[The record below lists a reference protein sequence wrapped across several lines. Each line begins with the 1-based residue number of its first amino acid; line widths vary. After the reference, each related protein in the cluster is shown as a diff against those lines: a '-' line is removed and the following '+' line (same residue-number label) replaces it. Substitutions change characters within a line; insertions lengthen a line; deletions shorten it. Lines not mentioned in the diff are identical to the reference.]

1 MLHEYKRLSQS
12 VTPETKDKALIEK
25 IKTNPSA
32 YLEEMEK
39 QYLELKLEIAKIQA
53 KWKEQ
58 LEALD
63 KEYYQLKDELAKKE
77 IQEKAVKEK

>member
-12 VTPETKDKALIEK
+12 VTLEGKDKVLIEK
-25 IKTNPSA
+25 IKTNPQG
-32 YLEEMEK
+32 YLEEMDK

-63 KEYYQLKDELAKKE
+63 KEYYQLKDEMAKKE
-77 IQEKAVKEK
+77 VEEKIVKEK